1 LRAFSRGPTALTLCS
16 ESNSSRVK
24 PAVCTDKGYDTL
36 VAAINGAFDAALA
49 RTPANIRPLLKRDQ
63 VWFNEMIPGA
73 VDIVEEM
80 DDGEL
85 RDALV

>member
-1 LRAFSRGPTALTLCS
+1 
-16 ESNSSRVK
+16 
-24 PAVCTDKGYDTL
+24 
-36 VAAINGAFDAALA
+36 
-49 RTPANIRPLLKRDQ
+49 LLKRDQ

-85 RDALV
+85 RDALVSTLRQRAATLDQIAAGFGRSGVAGTWRNAFGTAVIASDGSGGFKLALDIS